1 MFVLTSRRERA
12 RARERESFIRKLFY
26 NGGSRAS
33 PAGVRITIGF
43 YKTSTHPESAAS
55 GLRIG
60 YHTRAEPWI
69 CASSERRIPVSIRKI
84 CFCVHYG
91 QNFAAFKNP
100 HKNHKFVRAP
110 QAKQFFFGSCPR
122 CAAVVPP
129 AQNPPT
135 APAGGGIFAAVVSP
149 AQRCSLH
156 LQVDLY

>member
-43 YKTSTHPESAAS
+43 YKTSTHPECTVGKILLLSKTAQ
-55 GLRIG
+55 
-60 YHTRAEPWI
+60 I
-69 CASSERRIPVSIRKI
+69 CA
-84 CFCVHYG
+84 
-91 QNFAAFKNP
+91 
-100 HKNHKFVRAP
+100 AP
-110 QAKQFFFGSCPR
+110 QAKQFFLSLSTDHGPLTAVRQSIIEHAGPR

-129 AQNPPT
+129 AQNPPA
-135 APAGGGIFAAVVSP
+135 APAEGGVLAAVVSP

-156 LQVDLY
+156 LRVDLY